1 MTDRLFLFI
10 GALSSKTFAML
21 VSSSSFLLSAAVG
34 EALTNQ
40 AGLAILAGAI
50 GTGFAAV
57 CLVVPRVMEQRRK
70 SREST
75 AKVQSD
81 ATERAAKLQSE
92 AIALLMGAQDR
103 DVAFYKAEI
112 AALKLER
119 AMLIDAKHKAAGEW
133 FAALNAY
140 RILVGQLRE
149 LGKTPEFVLQPA
161 NYLDIVG
168 EADQSLKKVAVSRV
182 AESPSA
188 L

>member
-81 ATERAAKLQSE
+81 ATESAAKLQSDS
-92 AIALLMGAQDR
+92 IALLMNAHDR
-103 DVAFYKAEI
+103 DVNFYKSEI
-112 AALKLER
+112 AAAKLER
-119 AMLIDAKHKAAGEW
+119 AHLIDAKHKAAGEW
-133 FAALNAY
+133 FAAVNAF
-140 RILVGQLRE
+140 RILEGQLRG
-149 LGKTPEFVLQPA
+149 LGQSPEICLNPA
-161 NYLDIVG
+161 KYLDIVG
-168 EADQSLKKVAVSRV
+168 EADQSLKATAAARVS
-182 AESPSA
+182 ESPA
-188 L
+188 GV